1 MRYAKQYGL
10 ELNSCFIEAADHRTL
25 HLKDSLMSN
34 AHICWRWRIHSF
46 IVVCNLTLQFTVLL
60 WYSWA
65 SINAV
70 SAKWQFQGYI
80 FHQYTMLLKITI
92 QCTFNF
98 VNQLNKEIHENWYL
112 TNIEKNNSIMVQIC
126 YKRPEKMSE
135 KSWIT
140 APYPPSFKSVSA
152 LSGSLPVSA
161 SMHLYRRRCYF
172 FQW

>member
-10 ELNSCFIEAADHRTL
+10 ELNSCFKAADHRTL

-112 TNIEKNNSIMVQIC
+112 TNIENKQQYNGPNMLQKTRENVRKVLNNG
-126 YKRPEKMSE
+126 
-135 KSWIT
+135 T
-140 APYPPSFKSVSA
+140 
-152 LSGSLPVSA
+152 LSTQL
-161 SMHLYRRRCYF
+161 
-172 FQW
+172 